1 MAKTTND
8 RIAAIELEIEQL
20 GNQRKE
26 LLQKQKEA
34 DRTARTSRLCKR
46 GGLLE
51 SMLPDTITL
60 TDERFKTLL
69 EMTIA
74 SNDGK
79 ELLAELKAE
88 QEKQTAD
95 NDAVTA
101 AQDEDKLTVM
111 SDNPTPPN
119 NPAPTAKT
127 VNSANNANNNA
138 PNRVANQPQNVSG
151 ASAANGANKPT
162 QAG

>member
-34 DRTARTSRLCKR
+34 DRKARTSRLCKR

-51 SMLPDTITL
+51 SMLPDTILL

-69 EMTIA
+69 DMTIA

-95 NDAVTA
+95 NA
-101 AQDEDKLTVM
+101 AK
-111 SDNPTPPN
+111 PTN
-119 NPAPTAKT
+119 T
-127 VNSANNANNNA
+127 SAETDT
-138 PNRVANQPQNVSG
+138 NRPANQPQSVSG
-151 ASAANGANKPT
+151 ASAANAVNQAN
-162 QAG
+162 ARV